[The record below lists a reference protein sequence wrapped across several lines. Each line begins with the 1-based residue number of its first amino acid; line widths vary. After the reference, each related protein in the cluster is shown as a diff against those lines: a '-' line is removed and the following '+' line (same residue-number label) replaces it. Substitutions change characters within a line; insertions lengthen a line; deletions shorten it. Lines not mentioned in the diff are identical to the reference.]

1 MSDTPHPPLVES
13 CEELFLEHGDNYL
26 GQGWTKSQAN
36 TDRRRDVMLDLM
48 KGRTG
53 PVTLLDFG
61 CGTGQL
67 LEYMRALHIDDVE
80 YTGLDVS
87 DLFIRVAREKFPDVQ
102 FHLGDLLAGELELPM
117 FDYIVMNGLFTY
129 RGPVAFDEMSAHW
142 QRLVTAAMTHA
153 RIGVA
158 FNVTSPYVDWERDD
172 LFHVPMQLL
181 ADFVAA
187 SPCPYFRLRH
197 DYELFET
204 TVHAFRE
211 PTPARRTE
219 PS

>member
-1 MSDTPHPPLVES
+1 MTDSSHPPLIQS

-26 GQGWTKSQAN
+26 GQGWTKSQAH

-48 KGRTG
+48 KGRTRS
-53 PVTLLDFG
+53 VSLLDFG

-67 LEYMRALHIDDVE
+67 LEYMRAHDIQDVE
-80 YTGLDVS
+80 YTGLDMS
-87 DLFIRVAREKFPDVQ
+87 ELFIGVARDKFPDVR
-102 FHLGDLLAGELELPM
+102 FHLGDLLADDVELPM

-129 RGPVAFDEMSAHW
+129 RGPVSFDEMSARW
-142 QRLVTAAMTHA
+142 QRLVIAVMEYATV
-153 RIGVA
+153 GVA

-172 LFHVPMQLL
+172 LFHAPMQLL

-187 SPCPYFRLRH
+187 SPCRYFRIRH

-204 TVHAFRE
+204 TVYAYRAPITRSGQH
-211 PTPARRTE
+211 
-219 PS
+219 